1 MIYFSGFSSQ
11 PTSTESQIHGVP
23 DRLLKLCATLHSTF
37 LKKLVQIHRFSP
49 AFMERDVGIGG
60 VCLPD
65 DYVNAESLGL
75 QLELESAIF
84 QVFHAYLLPAMG
96 LSGL

>member
-23 DRLLKLCATLHSTF
+23 DRLLQLCAKIHPTF
-37 LKKLVQIHRFSP
+37 LKKLVQMHRFSP

-60 VCLPD
+60 VCLLN

-75 QLELESAIF
+75 QLELKFAIF

-96 LSGL
+96 LPGL